1 MIIKYII
8 SIHAPLTGSDLEIV
22 YASQIA
28 DISIHAPLTGSDIAA
43 PLDIASPW
51 RFQSTLPS
59 QGATYIRITT
69 LYLQN
74 ISIHAPLTGSDA
86 PCGTEIHYT
95 VDISIHAPLTGS
107 DDNAIDLVCDKKIF
121 QSTLPSQGATYDAG
135 NYGRLNAF
143 QSTPPSQGAT
153 RRAVGI

>member
-59 QGATYIRITT
+59 QGATVANMRNGMGVY
-69 LYLQN
+69 
-74 ISIHAPLTGSDA
+74 ISIHAPLTGSDILYKHKFI
-86 PCGTEIHYT
+86 T
-95 VDISIHAPLTGS
+95 
-107 DDNAIDLVCDKKIF
+107 
-121 QSTLPSQGATYDAG
+121 
-135 NYGRLNAF
+135 
-143 QSTPPSQGAT
+143 
-153 RRAVGI
+153 

>member
-74 ISIHAPLTGSDA
+74 ISIHAPLTGSDIYGLA
-86 PCGTEIHYT
+86 AENAEEG
-95 VDISIHAPLTGS
+95 ISIHAPLTGS
-107 DDNAIDLVCDKKIF
+107 DHK
-121 QSTLPSQGATYDAG
+121 
-135 NYGRLNAF
+135 
-143 QSTPPSQGAT
+143 
-153 RRAVGI
+153 RR